1 MRLLLLAA
9 LLITALAESAA
20 ATEHGQVFDLG
31 DKAPVPG
38 NKLWRDLLA
47 RLFPDLRQEPW
58 KDGRTADFI
67 HGKVDIRAVDKESF
81 EDDCP
86 DEPLRIEYLDYADV
100 QIDNKSYLIVSITTD
115 LDACFG
121 ALALFSGEGDAKLL
135 DAVNIQQDANYV
147 FGGNFARSLG
157 AGAQLV
163 VADSFHTTTSSSP
176 DNYVLVLATADKLSL
191 IGNVDGRS
199 EWDCDHHRSIGEEP
213 YVAIAPDYGAYDRI
227 TGYIKRIVQPL
238 GQDCRTHTGN
248 PKITITHT
256 DWRWDAAKKAYRR
269 ASP

>member
-9 LLITALAESAA
+9 LLITALVASAA
-20 ATEHGQVFDLG
+20 AAERGEVLNLG

-38 NKLWRDLLA
+38 NKIWRDLL
-47 RLFPDLRQEPW
+47 RQLFPDLRHEPW

-67 HGKVDIRAVDKESF
+67 HGKVGLRPIDKTSF

-100 QIDNKSYLIVSITTD
+100 RIDNKSHLIVGITTD

-147 FGGNFARSLG
+147 FGDDFVRSLG

-163 VADSFHTTTSSSP
+163 IADSSHTTTSSSP
-176 DNYVLVLATADKLSL
+176 DNDVLVLATADKLAL
-191 IGNVDGRS
+191 IGNVGGQS

-227 TGYIKRIVQPL
+227 TGYIKRTVQPL
-238 GQDCRTHTGN
+238 GEDCRTHTGN
-248 PKITITHT
+248 PKITITRT
-256 DWRWDAAKKAYRR
+256 DWRWDAVKKAYRR

>member
-9 LLITALAESAA
+9 LLITALAASAA
-20 ATEHGQVFDLG
+20 AAEHGQVFDLG

-38 NKLWRDLLA
+38 NKLWRDLLGQ
-47 RLFPDLRQEPW
+47 LFPDLRQEPW

-67 HGKVDIRAVDKESF
+67 DRQIDIRAIDKQSF

-86 DEPLRIEYLDYADV
+86 DKPLRIEYLDYAAV
-100 QIDNKSYLIVSITTD
+100 QIDNKSHLIVGITTD

-135 DAVNIQQDANYV
+135 DAVNIQQDANYL
-147 FGGNFARSLG
+147 FGNNFVRSLG

-191 IGNVDGRS
+191 IDNVDGQS
-199 EWDCDHHRSIGEEP
+199 EWDCDHHRSIAEEP

-238 GQDCRTHTGN
+238 GQDCRTHGGD
-248 PKITITHT
+248 PKITITRT